1 MENNDIDLGIFNS
14 LRKVSQ
20 IIRIILW
27 DIYKET
33 SLSPIQIQFINYI
46 NGKINKLSTVSEIA
60 AEFDLKKA
68 TVTESINNLV
78 KKEIITKI
86 RSDKDKRVLFLKLT
100 EKSESIMISL
110 SKRKSMFLS
119 NIHEIDPELKNKS
132 HIFLTQLLK
141 KFYLDNVLQKAV
153 ICPTCTN
160 YADLDGFEDM
170 YLCKKTN
177 TQRSKSKVEWDC
189 EGHISIAKL

>member
-46 NGKINKLSTVSEIA
+46 NGKKNQLATVSEIA

-100 EKSESIMISL
+100 EKSVSIMTSL
-110 SKRKSMFLS
+110 NKRKSMFLT
-119 NIHEIDPELKNKS
+119 NINNIDPELKKKS
-132 HIFLTQLLK
+132 HIFLTQLLRQ
-141 KFYLDNVLQKAV
+141 FYLDNVLQKAV

-160 YADLDGFEDM
+160 YTDLDGFEDM

-177 TQRSKSKVEWDC
+177 TQRSKSEVEWDC
-189 EGHISIAKL
+189 EGHISIVR